1 MPQNWYAISK
11 TDEAV
16 EVSIYDEIGGFGV
29 SAKDF
34 IQEIQAYKGDRLH
47 VRINSPGGS
56 VIDGTAIL
64 NALTRHQGGVTVH
77 IDALAAS
84 MASVIAMSGAPVLMA
99 ENALLMIHN
108 PWTIAAGDAD
118 EMRKTAGLLDRLKDN
133 IVGAYQKKTAMA
145 RERISELMD
154 SETWLTALEAVALG
168 FVDAIEPEVEAFA
181 LADGKARFDKFKQ
194 STDQTM
200 AITPEKFKAMQ
211 DKLADF
217 EAAQEIKIADAVK
230 AAADAITAT
239 HATEITGLKADHQIV
254 INAKD
259 AENLGLK
266 SQLAISDADCA
277 NKSNLLETLEASHG
291 LAAATV
297 TPDLKSATGENP
309 TLLDQFNAIT
319 DPAARSEFYRTHQ
332 AALRKFLNR

>member
-133 IVGAYQKKTAMA
+133 IVGAYEKKTAMA

-168 FVDAIEPEVEAFA
+168 FVDAIEPEIEAFA
-181 LADGKARFDKFKQ
+181 LADGKARFDKFRG
-194 STDQTM
+194 SMSNTTEADPVVEP
-200 AITPEKFKAMQ
+200 AIVEPAVVEPIAEPEAVEPIAEPAAAEAEPATATPEPVEPEASVVIANALAEIKGLKLKNAILDAENKSQAEMISMLEKFKG
-211 DKLADF
+211 
-217 EAAQEIKIADAVK
+217 I
-230 AAADAITAT
+230 AAA
-239 HATEITGLKADHQIV
+239 
-254 INAKD
+254 
-259 AENLGLK
+259 
-266 SQLAISDADCA
+266 S
-277 NKSNLLETLEASHG
+277 EA
-291 LAAATV
+291 
-297 TPDLKSATGENP
+297 PDLQSATGENP

>member
-1 MPQNWYAISK
+1 MPKNWYAISK
-11 TDEAV
+11 TPEAV

-34 IQEIQAYKGDRLH
+34 IQEIQAYKGERLH

-133 IVGAYQKKTAMA
+133 IVGAYEKKTAMA

-168 FVDAIEPEVEAFA
+168 FVDAIEPEIEAFA
-181 LADGKARFDKFKQ
+181 LADGQARFDKFRG
-194 STDQTM
+194 SMSNTPEADSVVEP
-200 AITPEKFKAMQ
+200 AIAEPAAVEPTAEPEAVEPIAEPIAEPAAEIEPEASVTLATALAEIKGLKLKNAILDAENKSQAEMISMLEKFK
-211 DKLADF
+211 
-217 EAAQEIKIADAVK
+217 
-230 AAADAITAT
+230 
-239 HATEITGLKADHQIV
+239 
-254 INAKD
+254 
-259 AENLGLK
+259 
-266 SQLAISDADCA
+266 
-277 NKSNLLETLEASHG
+277 G
-291 LAAATV
+291 LAPASEA
-297 TPDLKSATGENP
+297 PDLQSATGENP
-309 TLLDQFNAIT
+309 TLLDQFNAIA

>member
-11 TDEAV
+11 TAEAV

-133 IVGAYQKKTAMA
+133 IVGAYEKKTAMA

-168 FVDAIEPEVEAFA
+168 FVDAIEPEIEAFA
-181 LADGKARFDKFKQ
+181 LADGKARFDRFRG
-194 STDQTM
+194 SMSNTTEADPVVEP
-200 AITPEKFKAMQ
+200 AIVEPAVVEPIAEPEAVEPIAEPTAEPTAEVEPEASVTLATALAEIKGLKMTAKIQEAEIKILNETIDALEKFK
-211 DKLADF
+211 
-217 EAAQEIKIADAVK
+217 
-230 AAADAITAT
+230 
-239 HATEITGLKADHQIV
+239 
-254 INAKD
+254 
-259 AENLGLK
+259 
-266 SQLAISDADCA
+266 
-277 NKSNLLETLEASHG
+277 G
-291 LAAATV
+291 LAPASEA
-297 TPDLKSATGENP
+297 PDLQSANGENP

>member
-133 IVGAYQKKTAMA
+133 IVGAYEKKTAMA

-168 FVDAIEPEVEAFA
+168 FVDAIEPEIEAFA

-194 STDQTM
+194 STTPTM
-200 AITPEKFKAMQ
+200 AITPEKFTALQ
-211 DKLADF
+211 DEVSNLK
-217 EAAQEIKIADAVK
+217 
-230 AAADAITAT
+230 AT
-239 HATEITGLKADHQIV
+239 HAT
-254 INAKD
+254 
-259 AENLGLK
+259 
-266 SQLAISDADCA
+266 AISDFEAKLDVEKTRADEAVNALAVEKAECKRLA
-277 NKSNLLETLEASHG
+277 DEAIVIKAERDSAIEDRTRLEKSLG
-291 LAAATV
+291 LHKADDA
-297 TPDLKSATGENP
+297 PELKSANGENP